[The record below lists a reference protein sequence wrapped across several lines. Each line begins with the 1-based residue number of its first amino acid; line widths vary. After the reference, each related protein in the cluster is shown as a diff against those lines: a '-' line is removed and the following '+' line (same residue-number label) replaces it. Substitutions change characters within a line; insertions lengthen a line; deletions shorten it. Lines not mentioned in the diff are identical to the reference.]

1 MLYSRKL
8 TEYCKPAMMEKIKI
22 IKKRCKFMIEDTEAK
37 YFVNQVKMAHLTVFL
52 HRLND
57 FIYLISEIY
66 GRIITLQIR
75 FLSLQK

>member
-1 MLYSRKL
+1 
-8 TEYCKPAMMEKIKI
+8 
-22 IKKRCKFMIEDTEAK
+22 MIEDTEAK
-37 YFVNQVKMAHLTVFL
+37 YFVNQVKMAHLTIFL